1 MNNSFICPRSLINS
15 LYHVFPLFVF
25 LSNGIIISHIKWRN
39 LALIKHNFGTHTY
52 VIPKGQEHRV
62 CKLHKS
68 IYGLNEASSS
78 WNKHFDQT
86 TKTLDFNQNE
96 NKPCVYKK
104 TQGSML
110 VFLVLYIDDILLIGN
125 DVGLFSLVNI

>member
-1 MNNSFICPRSLINS
+1 M
-15 LYHVFPLFVF
+15 
-25 LSNGIIISHIKWRN
+25 
-39 LALIKHNFGTHTY
+39 
-52 VIPKGQEHRV
+52 

-86 TKTLDFNQNE
+86 TKTLDLNQNE